1 MTEEL
6 KDPYRYVALIIYYRN
21 HNIVCDKLYF

>member
-6 KDPYRYVALIIYYRN
+6 KDPYRYVALIIYYRDDSML
-21 HNIVCDKLYF
+21 CDKLYF